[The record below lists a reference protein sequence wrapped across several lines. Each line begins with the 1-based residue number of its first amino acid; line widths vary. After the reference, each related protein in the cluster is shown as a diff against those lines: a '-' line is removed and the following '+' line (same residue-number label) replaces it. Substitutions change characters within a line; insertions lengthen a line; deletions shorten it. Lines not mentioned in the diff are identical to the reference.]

1 MERDDSPFVDAF
13 VLANH
18 REGRT
23 RHPIAHPQAPR
34 HALGEGRLTRP
45 QNSAQEDD
53 VTGPQQRGEL
63 LTRPLR
69 VVRARRVST
78 PTHDASRS
86 RRTTRRSLP
95 NPSTTFGPPRSAAA
109 G

>member
-1 MERDDSPFVDAF
+1 MERDDSPFVYAL

-18 REGRT
+18 REGWT

-45 QNSAQEDD
+45 QDSAQEND
-53 VTGPQQRGEL
+53 VAGTQDQGEL
-63 LTRPLR
+63 FTRPLR

-86 RRTTRRSLP
+86 RRTTRRSLRIT
-95 NPSTTFGPPRSAAA
+95 STTLGPPRSAAA